1 MRMSPSP
8 LGSYNHSKTHLK
20 LSNRLLLRA
29 LVSTDLHTTKSLKT
43 HVNLN
48 CNLPLPFIY
57 SSVKSSV
64 SLLYQ
69 AIILRMQL
77 LLQGILFS
85 FLVITII
92 LNQIPTSCAD
102 DDVQYLKCGSPFH
115 CANLKN
121 LSYPF

>member
-1 MRMSPSP
+1 M
-8 LGSYNHSKTHLK
+8 HF
-20 LSNRLLLRA
+20 
-29 LVSTDLHTTKSLKT
+29 KT

-121 LSYPF
+121 LSYPFWGFSRPLYCGHPAFKLQCTDEVATVTIMSES